1 MSTRQLRA
9 PAVTLALLSL
19 ATAWGVSRRAPGL
32 RAEEEPRPPLRL
44 SETGLYEPGRPGVVA
59 AANRAFSPQYPLWT
73 DGASKLRWVYLPPG
87 TTIDASDVHAWR
99 YPVGTRFWK
108 EFAFGGRKVET
119 RLLWKATP
127 EHWIAASY
135 VWNEEQTDAALAR
148 EGGVPGIVEVAPGRR
163 HSVPSR
169 ADCAACHGTPHAP
182 LGFGALQLSTDRD
195 PNAIHGEP
203 LAPGMLTL
211 ATLVEEGLITPA
223 RPELVASPPRIRSD
237 SPRTRAALGYLAAN
251 CGHCHDGKAAISA
264 NLPPLGWAELA
275 ADADAVA
282 ASLVGRATR
291 FQVPGVPEGESVAVD
306 SEHPEASA
314 LLTRMRSRRP
324 ASQMPPLGSV
334 VRDQQ
339 AVDAIAA
346 WVATDLRPNQRRAAR

>member
-44 SETGLYEPGRPGVVA
+44 SETGLYEAGRPGVVA

-195 PNAIHGEP
+195 PNAIHGENAGARHAHGRDARGGGP
-203 LAPGMLTL
+203 VAPGAPGARLL
-211 ATLVEEGLITPA
+211 AAADPQ
-223 RPELVASPPRIRSD
+223 R
-237 SPRTRAALGYLAAN
+237 RTRARARRSAIWRPTAAP
-251 CGHCHDGKAAISA
+251 ATTAIPRSRRTCRRSA
-264 NLPPLGWAELA
+264 RPTLA

-282 ASLVGRATR
+282 QSLVGRATR
-291 FQVPGVPEGESVAVD
+291 FQVPGVREGESVAVD
-306 SEHPEASA
+306 PEHPEASA
-314 LLTRMRSRRP
+314 CSRGC
-324 ASQMPPLGSV
+324 A
-334 VRDQQ
+334 
-339 AVDAIAA
+339 
-346 WVATDLRPNQRRAAR
+346 RAARRARCRR

>member
-1 MSTRQLRA
+1 
-9 PAVTLALLSL
+9 VTLALLSL

-44 SETGLYEPGRPGVVA
+44 SETGLYEAGRPGVVA

-195 PNAIHGEP
+195 PNAIHGEN
-203 LAPGMLTL
+203 LAPGMLTV
-211 ATLVEEGLITPA
+211 ATLVAEGLLLPA
-223 RPELVASPPRIRSD
+223 RPELVSSPPRIRTEN
-237 SPRTRAALGYLAAN
+237 PRTRTALGYLAAN
-251 CGHCHDGKAAISA
+251 CGACHNRQSAITA
-264 NLPPLGWAELA
+264 NLPPLGY
-275 ADADAVA
+275 ADVVLDPDAVA
-282 ASLVGRATR
+282 QSLVGRATR
-291 FQVPGVPEGESVAVD
+291 FQVPGVREGESVAVD
-306 SEHPEASA
+306 PEHPDASA
-314 LLTRMRSRRP
+314 VLARMRSRRP
-324 ASQMPPLGSV
+324 TSQMPPLGSV
-334 VRDQQ
+334 VRDQE

-346 WVATDLRPNQRRAAR
+346 WVASDLARGHRTAALR